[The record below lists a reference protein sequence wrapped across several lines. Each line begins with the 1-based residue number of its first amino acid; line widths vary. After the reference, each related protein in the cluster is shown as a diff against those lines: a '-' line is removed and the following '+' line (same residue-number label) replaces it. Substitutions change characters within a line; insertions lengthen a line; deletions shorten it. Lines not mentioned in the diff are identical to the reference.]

1 MYEAIYGTSVPYL
14 QGRTVLHKVYHV
26 EPIVLMNPTQGI
38 LDRYNNTTLCCEL
51 MHINSIGLLNNISR
65 HILFSTVSMNKI
77 EKLRK
82 LRMESIRSTS
92 YTYKV
97 VSISPPYM
105 LTANVNNYRHKWLFL
120 ASV

>member
-65 HILFSTVSMNKI
+65 HILFSTVSMIKNRKVKKI
-77 EKLRK
+77 EYGINQVNKLYLHSGLNIDLINSDGVIPEREWIK
-82 LRMESIRSTS
+82 DS
-92 YTYKV
+92 
-97 VSISPPYM
+97 
-105 LTANVNNYRHKWLFL
+105 
-120 ASV
+120 